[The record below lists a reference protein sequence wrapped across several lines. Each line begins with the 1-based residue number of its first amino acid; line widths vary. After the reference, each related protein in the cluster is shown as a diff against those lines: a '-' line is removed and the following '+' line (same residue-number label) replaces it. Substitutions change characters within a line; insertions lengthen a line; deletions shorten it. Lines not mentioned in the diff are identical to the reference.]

1 MKCNYLHADI
11 DEYEC
16 VCLFQVAHTTDM
28 DVNDDKGT
36 IPPLIHVTKVQYDQL
51 SYVTINDHYITV
63 RY

>member
-1 MKCNYLHADI
+1 
-11 DEYEC
+11 
-16 VCLFQVAHTTDM
+16 VAHTTDM
-28 DVNDDKGT
+28 DVDDDKGT